1 MLPITLFTL
10 IYWLCGANLDLAI
23 FVGHVLPPL
32 ISCYLLYRIAY
43 LLSGN
48 KNLAVFAVLIAVGH
62 FLFSLLAIAA
72 KLFGLSAGG
81 IAGPDFY
88 LLKQIFVHAGMF
100 GNITAPTQF
109 GRLFSPAL
117 TLPFLLLA
125 IPLILAGSR
134 PALRGLLIS
143 LNLYVYP
150 HHVIVL
156 TVLEMV
162 AWLRNRKL
170 PNVHFF
176 IIGALVAIP
185 YLLQLWM
192 VHSAGTYQDI
202 YGRIGQ
208 TSELSSLWFFTPF
221 FAVTSLYLW
230 HKDKLFTS
238 ALVLSLGC
246 FTSVVIIWLLDHF
259 FKFPQVHLVGIRIFV
274 FLAPL
279 TLISILKHFNLP
291 KLKYVNVG
299 LLTLILFGYIHS
311 GWVHRNE
318 YSQFPS
324 QGIVSE
330 LAMLPAGMVVMTDV
344 QKEIPYIAAMTNHYS
359 YLSYGIVSSASNQEL
374 IKRFVIV
381 SRIYGWDKTKLNGGD
396 WDGLMSTHH
405 WIFHHGSNS
414 TEAQNALID
423 QEATI
428 LSQLSPCELL
438 RIYQVNYIRLRDQV
452 PSDLE
457 GCTTAISPHILKV
470 VH

>member
-1 MLPITLFTL
+1 
-10 IYWLCGANLDLAI
+10 
-23 FVGHVLPPL
+23 
-32 ISCYLLYRIAY
+32 
-43 LLSGN
+43 
-48 KNLAVFAVLIAVGH
+48 
-62 FLFSLLAIAA
+62 
-72 KLFGLSAGG
+72 
-81 IAGPDFY
+81 
-88 LLKQIFVHAGMF
+88 
-100 GNITAPTQF
+100 
-109 GRLFSPAL
+109 
-117 TLPFLLLA
+117 
-125 IPLILAGSR
+125 
-134 PALRGLLIS
+134 
-143 LNLYVYP
+143 
-150 HHVIVL
+150 
-156 TVLEMV
+156 
-162 AWLRNRKL
+162 
-170 PNVHFF
+170 
-176 IIGALVAIP
+176 
-185 YLLQLWM
+185 
-192 VHSAGTYQDI
+192 
-202 YGRIGQ
+202 
-208 TSELSSLWFFTPF
+208 
-221 FAVTSLYLW
+221 LYLW

-259 FKFPQVHLVGIRIFV
+259 FKFPQVHLAGIRIFV

-291 KLKYVNVG
+291 KLKYVNGG
-299 LLTLILFGYIHS
+299 LLTLILFGYMHS

-438 RIYQVNYIRLRDQV
+438 RIYQVNYIRLRDKV